1 MFRQLL
7 VLGFALTINLFAKAE
22 GRNEQSILPKPSGPY
37 AIGTMKVFVTDSTR
51 METFI
56 AKKKHREIYVKIW
69 FPAQVEGQ
77 PEYETLLADYPDEVV
92 ADIFKAVGL
101 DKELV
106 GKIKESTTNTVKG
119 KVAPIRGQ
127 KFPVV
132 LFNPGF
138 YFGMADF
145 YTGIAENLASNGF
158 IVCSVNHPY
167 EQPYVEQ
174 SGKGVLM
181 KKKKAQLAY
190 LQLVLVE
197 KFRKFELDTDKQ
209 IEDATRIYL
218 KKLKRFDRVL
228 RRWTTDNKAFI
239 DYLYYVCKNDSG
251 GGVFEVMDVDRIG
264 VMGQSLGGAVAGQL
278 CIDDNERITAGVNL
292 DGFQF
297 GDIIDRPVE
306 MPFMLMESEHY
317 ELWRIG
323 NEMVFRNSGPDF
335 HSFTAKR
342 AKHFL
347 FSDAVSLHFIDEA
360 DLKKMIGDVNSNE
373 IDATV
378 NEYIRA
384 FFSKYLKGVDEP
396 LLENNIDN
404 DQYRHIKL
412 R

>member
-1 MFRQLL
+1 MLRQLL
-7 VLGFALTINLFAKAE
+7 VLGFVLIFCSIVRAE
-22 GRNEQSILPKPSGPY
+22 GRNEQSILPKPGGPF
-37 AIGTMKVFVTDSTR
+37 AIGTMKVFVTDSSR

-56 AKKKHREIYVKIW
+56 TKKKFREIYIKIW
-69 FPAQVEGQ
+69 YPAHVEGQ
-77 PEYETLLADYPDEVV
+77 SEYEGLLSDYPDEVV
-92 ADIFKAVGL
+92 VDIFKAVGL

-106 GKIKESTTNTVKG
+106 GKIKESTTNSVTGPV
-119 KVAPIRGQ
+119 VPVNGQ

-145 YTGIAENLASNGF
+145 YTGIAESLASNGF

-174 SGKGVLM
+174 SDKGVLM

-197 KFRKFELDTDKQ
+197 KFRKFELDTDEQ

-239 DYLYYVCKNDSG
+239 DYLYYVCNNDSV
-251 GGVFEVMDVDRIG
+251 GGVFAVMDIDRIG

-278 CIDDNERITAGVNL
+278 CIDDSMRIRAGINL

-306 MPFMLMESEHY
+306 LPFMLMESEHY

-347 FSDAVSLHFIDEA
+347 YSDAVSLKFLEEE
-360 DLKKMIGDVNSNE
+360 DLKNMIGDVNADE
-373 IDATV
+373 INATV

-384 FFSKYLKGVDEP
+384 FFSKYLKGVNEP
-396 LLENNIDN
+396 LIDNNIDN
-404 DQYRHIKL
+404 DEYRHIKL